1 MIILAVFQAMN
12 EFVAIEGASQAEK
25 YILSST
31 SVCNFSTIADAN
43 SLGTHDQKHLVPWIQ
58 SHFGDRPYVFQ
69 QDSAPA
75 HKAKSVQKWCKDN
88 LHDFVS
94 AEEWPPY
101 SPDLNPMD
109 YSIWSV
115 LEAKAC
121 ATPHR
126 SLDCLK
132 ESLIKAW
139 DEIDEDY
146 LRRTIDAFP
155 QRLHQ
160 CIVNGGDRVEQ
171 I

>member
-1 MIILAVFQAMN
+1 MTMREA
-12 EFVAIEGASQAEK
+12 
-25 YILSST
+25 
-31 SVCNFSTIADAN
+31 
-43 SLGTHDQKHLVPWIQ
+43 
-58 SHFGDRPYVFQ
+58 FGPYVFQ

>member
-1 MIILAVFQAMN
+1 MDVPYRTIDDTRTLEQRRQQPDLITRENAGRIRF
-12 EFVAIEGASQAEK
+12 IE
-25 YILSST
+25 L
-31 SVCNFSTIADAN
+31 
-43 SLGTHDQKHLVPWIQ
+43 QK
-58 SHFGDRPYVFQ
+58 
-69 QDSAPA
+69 
-75 HKAKSVQKWCKDN
+75 KWCKDN